1 MDGPGLAY
9 IPVLVLLAGTGA
21 YHDWRYRRLPNVL
34 CLATYA
40 GGIGFAFLL
49 HDISWV
55 ATATLHS
62 ILALLVGMAL
72 FSRGWIGG
80 GDAKFYAALAVWFP
94 LSASWLLILSVS
106 LAGLLLLLI
115 WYPLRRRFAP
125 GMAAGTVQPDFL
137 KLPYGVAIAVGAVAA
152 TVALNA
158 A

>member
-9 IPVLVLLAGTGA
+9 ISVLALLAGTGA
-21 YHDWRYRRLPNVL
+21 YHDWRYRRLPNAL
-34 CLATYA
+34 CLVTFA

-49 HDISWV
+49 HDINWA
-55 ATATLHS
+55 ATATLHA

-80 GDAKFYAALAVWFP
+80 GDAKFYAALAAWFP

-125 GMAAGTVQPDFL
+125 GTGAGLVQPDFL
-137 KLPYGVAIAVGAVAA
+137 KLPYGAAIGVGAVAA
-152 TVALNA
+152 ALALSA